1 MKESLKSKKREQQQ
15 PLTYKKSFLE
25 GFFKYVSAVKVS
37 YILQFNFKLIVK
49 DFVSVVKIYGRDTYI
64 CVYATGGEIINSRIC
79 ISWKMEF
86 EWVLN
91 FEYS

>member
-37 YILQFNFKLIVK
+37 YILQFNLKLIAQG
-49 DFVSVVKIYGRDTYI
+49 FVSVIKINVTDIRYRWRNY
-64 CVYATGGEIINSRIC
+64 
-79 ISWKMEF
+79 K
-86 EWVLN
+86 L
-91 FEYS
+91 